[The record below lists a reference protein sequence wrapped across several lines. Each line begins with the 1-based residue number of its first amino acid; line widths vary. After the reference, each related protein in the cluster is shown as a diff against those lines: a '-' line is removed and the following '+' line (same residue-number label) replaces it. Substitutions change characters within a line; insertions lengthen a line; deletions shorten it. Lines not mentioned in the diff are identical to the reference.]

1 MAISKSLPAKV
12 SFPAKPYEFT
22 FPPAATALVIID
34 MQRDFLLENGFG
46 YIQGGNLANVQAAIK
61 PTARLLEVW
70 RDLGLPVVHTRGT
83 FNIPISTS
91 VLLRSWAKLC
101 IYNVEGHLPDLSDCP
116 SSKLVR
122 QAAAPGNKQ
131 HMQVIG
137 DKGPMGRLL
146 VRGEYGHDFVD
157 ELRPHE
163 SEIIVDKPGKGAFYN
178 TRLME
183 ILQKNAI
190 THLIIGG
197 KPIES
202 TANLGKNPK
211 TTECCVTT
219 TLREA
224 NDRGFECCA
233 ISEITDGYNP
243 TFKTAS
249 LDMIYWSQGLFGFV
263 GSLDPLIDVLKQYST
278 GGSPSVSSETSKSDI
293 AYVSSD
299 GSEVK
304 SPPQTPP
311 AWDGSLLIDDL
322 QRSYKAGV
330 SPITVLEAVY
340 SKIETYSKIDPA
352 VFIHLVEKKVAFA
365 RAEELMKAHPDRRNL
380 PPLWGVPFSV
390 KDSIDV
396 AGVPTTTACPPLA
409 FVPTQ
414 SAAVYDKVVARGAI
428 HIGKTNLDQYAT
440 GLNGTR
446 SPYGIP
452 RSVFNQNY
460 ISGGS
465 SSGSA
470 VSVGAKLVSFSL
482 GTDTAGS
489 GRVPAMFNGVV
500 GFKPTRGTVSFTGV
514 TPACLALD
522 CCSFLTANIKD
533 ARIVWSL
540 VEGYDPADRYAKAT
554 PPILRSVDAHFTKF
568 KFGIPPPWALSVCTF
583 TFRQMFNDTVKRLQE
598 IGGQLVPVDWTPFDD
613 AGRILYDGTFV
624 MERLAS
630 LPDDFMEKNRDALHP
645 VIRQLFEQ
653 VIARKSSAV
662 DVFRDLHRQ
671 ALCIRQMSEIFSP
684 AGISVLMVPTTPLH
698 PTVEQMLAE
707 PMSLNSTLGTFTHF
721 GNVNDLCAVAV
732 PAGTYSLL
740 DTESG
745 TMKGV
750 LPFGVTFLGGSRTDS
765 EVLSIASRFEA
776 HVNQT
781 SN

>member
-1 MAISKSLPAKV
+1 MAISKSLPVKV
-12 SFPAKPYEFT
+12 SFAAKPYEFI
-22 FPPAATALVIID
+22 FPPAATALLIID

-46 YIQGGNLANVQAAIK
+46 HIQGGNLTNVQAAIK
-61 PTARLLEVW
+61 PTARLLETW
-70 RDLGLPVVHTRGT
+70 RNLGLPVVHTR
-83 FNIPISTS
+83 
-91 VLLRSWAKLC
+91 
-101 IYNVEGHLPDLSDCP
+101 EGHLPDLSDCP

-157 ELRPHE
+157 ELQPHE
-163 SEIIVDKPGKGAFYN
+163 SEIVVDKPGKGAFFN

-197 KPIES
+197 VVSLPAHIHC
-202 TANLGKNPK
+202 TWQMINTNNNIK

-243 TFKTAS
+243 AFKTVS
-249 LDMIYWSQGLFGFV
+249 LDMVYWSQGLFGFV
-263 GSLDPLIDVLKQYST
+263 ASLDPLIEVLKQYST
-278 GGSPSVSSETSKSDI
+278 DVPPSSASEQSKSDI

-311 AWDGSLLIDDL
+311 TWDGSLLIDDL

-340 SKIETYSKIDPA
+340 SKIEAYSKVDPA
-352 VFIHLVEKKVAFA
+352 VFIHLIEKKVAFT

-396 AGVPTTTACPPLA
+396 AGIPTTTACPPLA

-414 SAAVYDKVVARGAI
+414 SAAVYDKLIAQGAV

-446 SPYGIP
+446 TPYGIP
-452 RSVFNQNY
+452 RSVFNKDY

-500 GFKPTRGTVSFTGV
+500 GFKPTRGTVSLTGV
-514 TPACLALD
+514 TPACLSLD
-522 CCSFLTANIKD
+522 CCSFLTADIKD
-533 ARIVWSL
+533 ARTVWSL
-540 VEGYDPADRYAKAT
+540 VEGYDPADPYAKAT

-568 KFGIPPPWALSVCTF
+568 KFGIPPPWALSICTF
-583 TFRQMFNDTVKRLQE
+583 TFRHMFNDAVKRLQE
-598 IGGQLVPVDWTPFDD
+598 IGGQLVPVDWKPFDD

-630 LPDDFMEKNRDALHP
+630 LPDDFMDKNRDALHP
-645 VIRQLFEQ
+645 VIRELFEK

-662 DVFRDLHRQ
+662 DVFRDLHKQ
-671 ALCIRQMSEIFSP
+671 ALCIRQMMEIFSP
-684 AGISVLMVPTTPLH
+684 SGISVLMVPTTPLH

-707 PMSLNSTLGTFTHF
+707 PISLNSTLGTFSHF

-732 PAGTYSLL
+732 PAGTYPSAPA
-740 DTESG
+740 ESG
-745 TMKGV
+745 AAKSV

-765 EVLSIASRFEA
+765 EVLSIAARFEA
-776 HVNQT
+776 HIKQT
-781 SN
+781 VI

>member
-1 MAISKSLPAKV
+1 MAISKSLPGKI
-12 SFPAKPYEFT
+12 SFSAKPYAFT
-22 FPPAATALVIID
+22 FPSAATALLVID

-46 YIQGGNLANVQAAIK
+46 HIQGGNLTNVQAAIK

-70 RDLGLPVVHTRGT
+70 RNLGLPVVHTR
-83 FNIPISTS
+83 
-91 VLLRSWAKLC
+91 
-101 IYNVEGHLPDLSDCP
+101 EGHVPDLSDCP

-131 HMQVIG
+131 HVQIIG

-157 ELRPHE
+157 ELQPHE
-163 SEIIVDKPGKGAFYN
+163 SEIVVDKPGKGAFYN

-183 ILQKNAI
+183 ILKKNGI

-197 KPIES
+197 SLSFVEIMVEY
-202 TANLGKNPK
+202 LLIYEK

-233 ISEITDGYNP
+233 LTEITDGYNP
-243 TFKTAS
+243 PYKTAS
-249 LDMIYWSQGLFGFV
+249 LDMVYWSQGLFGYV
-263 GSLDPLIDVLKQYST
+263 GSMDPLIEVLKSFSST
-278 GGSPSVSSETSKSDI
+278 SMASASEKPKSDI
-293 AYVSSD
+293 GYVSSD
-299 GSEVK
+299 GSEIK

-322 QRSYKAGV
+322 QRSYRSGV
-330 SPITVLEAVY
+330 SPITVLETVYTKIEEY
-340 SKIETYSKIDPA
+340 SKVDPA
-352 VFIHLVEKKVAFA
+352 VFIHLVERKTAFA
-365 RAEELMKAHPDRRNL
+365 RAEELIKAHPDRHNL

-409 FVPTQ
+409 FVPTR
-414 SAAVYDKVVARGAI
+414 SAAVYDKVIAEGAI

-446 SPYGIP
+446 TPYGIP
-452 RSVFNQNY
+452 RSVFNKDY

-482 GTDTAGS
+482 ATDTAGS
-489 GRVPAMFNGVV
+489 GRVPALFNGVV
-500 GFKPTRGTVSFTGV
+500 GFKPTRGTVSFMGV
-514 TPACLALD
+514 TPACLSLD
-522 CCSFLTANIKD
+522 CCSFMTSNTAD
-533 ARIVWSL
+533 ARTVWSL
-540 VEGYDPADRYAKAT
+540 VEGYDAADRYAKAT

-568 KFGIPPPWALSVCTF
+568 KFGIPPPEALGVCSF
-583 TFRQMFNDTVKRLQE
+583 TFRQMFNDTVKKLQE
-598 IGGQLVPVDWTPFDD
+598 IGGQLVPVDWAPFDN
-613 AGRILYDGTFV
+613 AGKLLYDGTFV
-624 MERLAS
+624 IERLAS
-630 LPDDFMEKNRDALHP
+630 LPDDFLEKNRDALHP
-645 VIRQLFEQ
+645 VIRELFEQ
-653 VIARKSSAV
+653 VVARKSSAT
-662 DVFRDLHRQ
+662 DVFRDLHKQ
-671 ALCIRQMSEIFSP
+671 ALYIRQMMEIFSP
-684 AGISVLMVPTTPLH
+684 AGISVLVVPTAPLH

-707 PMSLNSTLGTFTHF
+707 PISLNSTLGTYTHF

-732 PAGTYSLL
+732 PAGTYPLPST
-740 DTESG
+740 DTTEGSP
-745 TMKGV
+745 KEV
-750 LPFGVTFLGGSRTDS
+750 LPFGITFLGGSRTES
-765 EVLSIASRFEA
+765 EVLNIASRFEA
-776 HVNQT
+776 YMTQT
-781 SN
+781 AV

>member
-1 MAISKSLPAKV
+1 MAISKSLPEKIIF
-12 SFPAKPYEFT
+12 SAKPYAFT
-22 FPPAATALVIID
+22 FPSAATALLIID

-46 YIQGGNLANVQAAIK
+46 HIQGGDLTNVQAAIK
-61 PTARLLEVW
+61 PTASLLEAW
-70 RDLGLPVVHTRGT
+70 RSLGLPVVHTR
-83 FNIPISTS
+83 
-91 VLLRSWAKLC
+91 
-101 IYNVEGHLPDLSDCP
+101 EGHLPDLSDCP

-131 HMQVIG
+131 HVQTIG

-157 ELRPHE
+157 ELQPYE
-163 SEIIVDKPGKGAFYN
+163 SEIVVDKPGKGAFYN

-197 KPIES
+197 V
-202 TANLGKNPK
+202 

-233 ISEITDGYNP
+233 IAEITDGYNP
-243 TFKTAS
+243 PYKAAS

-263 GSLDPLIDVLKQYST
+263 GSLDPLIEALKQYST
-278 GGSPSVSSETSKSDI
+278 DGPSSTASENKKSDI

-304 SPPQTPP
+304 SPPQTPQ

-322 QRSYKAGV
+322 QRSYRAGV
-330 SPITVLEAVY
+330 SPISVLEAVFNKIEEY
-340 SKIETYSKIDPA
+340 SKVDPA
-352 VFIHLVEKKVAFA
+352 VFIHLIEKKVAFA
-365 RAEELMKAHPDRRNL
+365 RAEGLMKAHPDRRNL
-380 PPLWGVPFSV
+380 LPLWGVPFSV

-409 FVPTQ
+409 FVPTR
-414 SAAVYDKVVARGAI
+414 SAAVYDKCIAQGAI

-446 SPYGIP
+446 TPYGIP
-452 RSVFNQNY
+452 RSVFNKDY

-489 GRVPAMFNGVV
+489 GRVPALFNGVV
-500 GFKPTRGTVSFTGV
+500 GFKPTRGTVSITGV
-514 TPACLALD
+514 TPACLSLD
-522 CCSFLTANIKD
+522 CCSFMTANIKD

-540 VEGYDPADRYAKAT
+540 LEGYDSADRYAKAT
-554 PPILRSVDAHFTKF
+554 PPILRSVDAHFKNF
-568 KFGIPPPWALSVCTF
+568 KFGIPPPEALSVCTF

-598 IGGQLVPVDWTPFDD
+598 IGGKLVPVDWAPFDN
-613 AGRILYDGTFV
+613 AGKILYDGTFV

-630 LPDDFMEKNRDALHP
+630 LPDDFMDKNRDALHP
-645 VIRQLFEQ
+645 VIRELFEQ

-662 DVFRDLHRQ
+662 DVFRDLHKQ
-671 ALCIRQMSEIFSP
+671 ALCIRQMMDIFSP
-684 AGISVLMVPTTPLH
+684 AGISVLVVPTSPLH
-698 PTVEQMLAE
+698 PTVERMLAE
-707 PMSLNSTLGTFTHF
+707 PISLNSTLGTFTHF

-732 PAGTYSLL
+732 PAGTYPLPGT
-740 DTESG
+740 DGAQNGTAES
-745 TMKGV
+745 V

-776 HVNQT
+776 HISHT
-781 SN
+781 SS

>member
-1 MAISKSLPAKV
+1 MAISKSLPENI
-12 SFPAKPYEFT
+12 SFSAKPYAFS
-22 FPPAATALVIID
+22 FPSAATALLIID

-46 YIQGGNLANVQAAIK
+46 HIQGGNLTNVQAAIK

-70 RDLGLPVVHTRGT
+70 RNLGLPVVHTR
-83 FNIPISTS
+83 
-91 VLLRSWAKLC
+91 
-101 IYNVEGHLPDLSDCP
+101 EGHVPDLSDCP

-131 HMQVIG
+131 HAQIIG

-157 ELRPHE
+157 ELQPYE
-163 SEIIVDKPGKGAFYN
+163 SEIVVDKPGKGAFYN
-178 TRLME
+178 TKLME
-183 ILQKNAI
+183 ILKNNGI

-197 KPIES
+197 V
-202 TANLGKNPK
+202 

-233 ISEITDGYNP
+233 LTEITDGYNP
-243 TFKTAS
+243 PYKTAS
-249 LDMIYWSQGLFGFV
+249 LDMIYWSQGLFGYV
-263 GSLDPLIDVLKQYST
+263 GSMDPLIEALKQFS
-278 GGSPSVSSETSKSDI
+278 SVSASTTVEKPSDI
-293 AYVSSD
+293 GYISSD

-322 QRSYKAGV
+322 QRSYATGV
-330 SPITVLEAVY
+330 SPITVLEALY
-340 SKIETYSKIDPA
+340 KKIEEYSQVDPA
-352 VFIHLVEKKVAFA
+352 VFIYLVEKKTAFA
-365 RAEELMKAHPDRRNL
+365 RAEELIKLFPDRRNL

-396 AGVPTTTACPPLA
+396 AGIPTTTACPPLA
-409 FVPTQ
+409 FVPTR
-414 SAAVYDKVVARGAI
+414 SAAIYDKLIVQGAI

-446 SPYGIP
+446 TPYGIP
-452 RSVFNQNY
+452 RSVFNKDY

-470 VSVGAKLVSFSL
+470 VSVGARLVSFSL
-482 GTDTAGS
+482 ATDTAGS
-489 GRVPAMFNGVV
+489 GRVPALFNGVI
-500 GFKPTRGTVSFTGV
+500 GFKPTRGTVSFMGV
-514 TPACLALD
+514 TPACLSLD
-522 CCSFLTANIKD
+522 CCSFMASNIKD

-540 VEGYDPADRYAKAT
+540 VEGYDAADRYSKGT

-568 KFGIPPPWALSVCTF
+568 KFGIPPPEALSVCSF
-583 TFRQMFNDTVKRLQE
+583 TFRQMFNDTVKKLQD
-598 IGGQLVPVDWTPFDD
+598 IGGQLVPVDWAPFDN
-613 AGRILYDGTFV
+613 AGKLLYDGTFV
-624 MERLAS
+624 IERLAS
-630 LPDDFMEKNRDALHP
+630 LPDDFLEKNRDALHP
-645 VIRQLFEQ
+645 VIRELFEQ
-653 VIARKSSAV
+653 VVARKSTAV
-662 DVFRDLHRQ
+662 DVFRDLHKQ
-671 ALCIRQMSEIFSP
+671 ALYIRQMMEIFSP
-684 AGISVLMVPTTPLH
+684 SGISVLVVPTAPLH

-707 PMSLNSTLGTFTHF
+707 PISLNSTLGAFTHF

-732 PAGTYSLL
+732 PAGTYPVLS
-740 DTESG
+740 TGNSSEGSNG
-745 TMKGV
+745 I

-765 EVLSIASRFEA
+765 EVLDIASRFEA
-776 HVNQT
+776 YMKQEST
-781 SN
+781 

>member
-1 MAISKSLPAKV
+1 MAISKALPEKV
-12 SFPAKPYEFT
+12 SFSAKPYAFT
-22 FPPAATALVIID
+22 FPSDATALVVID

-46 YIQGGNLANVQAAIK
+46 HIQGGNLTNVQAAIK
-61 PTARLLEVW
+61 PTARLLEIW
-70 RDLGLPVVHTRGT
+70 RSFGLPVVHTR
-83 FNIPISTS
+83 
-91 VLLRSWAKLC
+91 
-101 IYNVEGHLPDLSDCP
+101 EGHLADLSDCP

-131 HMQVIG
+131 HVQVIG

-157 ELRPHE
+157 ELQPHE
-163 SEIIVDKPGKGAFYN
+163 SEFVIDKPGKGAFYN

-183 ILQKNAI
+183 ILQKNGI

-197 KPIES
+197 V
-202 TANLGKNPK
+202 

-233 ISEITDGYNP
+233 LTEITDGYNP
-243 TFKTAS
+243 SYKTAS
-249 LDMIYWSQGLFGFV
+249 LDMVYWSQGLFGYV
-263 GSLDPLIDVLKQYST
+263 GSIDPLIEALKTYSVGAQT
-278 GGSPSVSSETSKSDI
+278 ETADKSKSDI
-293 AYVSSD
+293 AYISSD
-299 GSEVK
+299 GTEVQ

-311 AWDGSLLIDDL
+311 DWDGSLLIDDL

-330 SPITVLEAVY
+330 SPLTVLEAVY
-340 SKIETYSKIDPA
+340 KKIEEYSKVDPA
-352 VFIHLVEKKVAFA
+352 VFIHLVERKVAFA
-365 RAEELMKAHPDRRNL
+365 RAEELTKAHPDRRNL

-409 FVPTQ
+409 FVPTR
-414 SAAVYDKVVARGAI
+414 SAAVYDKVVAQGAI

-446 SPYGIP
+446 TPYGIP
-452 RSVFNQNY
+452 RSVFNKDY

-482 GTDTAGS
+482 ATDTAGS
-489 GRVPAMFNGVV
+489 GRVPALFNGVV
-500 GFKPTRGTVSFTGV
+500 GFKPTRGTVSFLGV
-514 TPACLALD
+514 TPACLSLD
-522 CCSFLTANIKD
+522 CCSFMTSNAKD
-533 ARIVWSL
+533 ARTVWSL
-540 VEGYDPADRYAKAT
+540 VEGYDPADRYSKAT
-554 PPILRSVDAHFTKF
+554 PPILRSVDAHFMKF
-568 KFGIPPPWALSVCTF
+568 KFGIPPPEALSVCNF
-583 TFRQMFNDTVKRLQE
+583 RFRQMFNDTVKKLQE
-598 IGGQLVPVDWTPFDD
+598 IGGQLVPVDWSPFDN
-613 AGRILYDGTFV
+613 AGKLLYDGTFV

-645 VIRQLFEQ
+645 VIRELFEQ

-662 DVFRDLHRQ
+662 DVFRDLHKQ
-671 ALCIRQMSEIFSP
+671 ALYIRQMMDIFSP
-684 AGISVLMVPTTPLH
+684 SGISVLVVPTSPLH
-698 PTVEQMLAE
+698 PTVEQMLEA
-707 PMSLNSTLGTFTHF
+707 PISLNSTLGTFTHF

-732 PAGTYSLL
+732 PAGTYPTPG
-740 DTESG
+740 TESVEDG
-745 TMKGV
+745 KSV

-765 EVLSIASRFEA
+765 EVLNIVSRFEA
-776 HVNQT
+776 YIKQEGN
-781 SN
+781 